1 MISAVFASEIWLLER
16 EIGCG
21 NDVQMEAEAEIPV
34 KKARLFRTFFS
45 PQTLFTAKYGGA
57 LVKSGT
63 HRTAF
68 RATDLSG
75 ARNQKPG
82 AMAGFNLRRM

>member
-1 MISAVFASEIWLLER
+1 MISVVCASENWLLER

-21 NDVQMEAEAEIPV
+21 HYVQMDVEAEIAV
-34 KKARLFRTFFS
+34 EKARLFRTFFS
-45 PQTLFTAKYGGA
+45 PQTLLAAKYGGA

-82 AMAGFNLRRM
+82 AMAGFNLRRL

>member
-1 MISAVFASEIWLLER
+1 M
-16 EIGCG
+16 
-21 NDVQMEAEAEIPV
+21 DVEAEIRV
-34 KKARLFRTFFS
+34 KKPRLFRTFFS
-45 PQTLFTAKYGGA
+45 PQTLFATKYGGA

-68 RATDLSG
+68 QATDLSG

-82 AMAGFNLRRM
+82 AMAGFNLGRL